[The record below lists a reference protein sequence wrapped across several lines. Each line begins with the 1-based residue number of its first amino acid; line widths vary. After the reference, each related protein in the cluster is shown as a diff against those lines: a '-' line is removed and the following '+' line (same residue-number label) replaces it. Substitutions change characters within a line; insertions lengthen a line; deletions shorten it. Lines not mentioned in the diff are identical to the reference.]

1 LTNLQAVAAAGYT
14 NIMIM
19 DHSQERKRITGI
31 WNNKQRRY
39 EPFTET
45 NKPYWLAA
53 DESAAVTERL
63 ERLVGEVESALP
75 NFLNLTNQLSLVL
88 SNSANLT
95 SNLNI
100 VATTARPAVSNLA
113 VATADLNR
121 PGALGEWLLP
131 TNINAHLD
139 QTLVHADATLVNA
152 NTNLTVLCDNL
163 YRSLDNLSS
172 ITSNLN
178 HQVEVNT
185 NLLSAI
191 SETVVNADQFI
202 QGLKHHWFL
211 RSAFKTKKTNAPP
224 AAPKPAKGK

>member
-1 LTNLQAVAAAGYT
+1 
-14 NIMIM
+14 M
-19 DHSQERKRITGI
+19 
-31 WNNKQRRY
+31 
-39 EPFTET
+39 
-45 NKPYWLAA
+45 
-53 DESAAVTERL
+53 
-63 ERLVGEVESALP
+63 
-75 NFLNLTNQLSLVL
+75 L

-113 VATADLNR
+113 AATADLNR

-139 QTLVHADATLVNA
+139 QTLVQADATLVNA